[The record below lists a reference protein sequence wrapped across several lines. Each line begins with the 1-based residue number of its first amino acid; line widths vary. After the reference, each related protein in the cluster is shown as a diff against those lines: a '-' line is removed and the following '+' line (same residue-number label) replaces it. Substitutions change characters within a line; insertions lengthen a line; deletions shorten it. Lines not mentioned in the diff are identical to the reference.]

1 METSPP
7 KPTKKGKKQVPEA
20 KTDETGLRDRF
31 AQALLA
37 SILDEI
43 NLDGLAGEVAK
54 IIAPRILGTISVQKL
69 ATDMAD
75 KHGEALTKELSE
87 ALTTKLLEGAAA

>member
-1 METSPP
+1 MEASPP
-7 KPTKKGKKQVPEA
+7 KATKKGKKQVET

>member
-1 METSPP
+1 MEASPP
-7 KPTKKGKKQVPEA
+7 KAAKKGKKQVET

-69 ATDMAD
+69 ATDLAD
-75 KHGEALTKELSE
+75 KHGEQLTKEMSE

>member
-1 METSPP
+1 MEASPP
-7 KPTKKGKKQVPEA
+7 KPSKKGKKQVLEA
-20 KTDETGLRDRF
+20 KTDETGIRDRF

-75 KHGEALTKELSE
+75 KHGEEITKVMSE

>member
-1 METSPP
+1 MESPPP
-7 KPTKKGKKQVPEA
+7 KPTKKGKKQVLAA

-69 ATDMAD
+69 ATDLAG
-75 KHGEALTKELSE
+75 KHGEELTKEMSE